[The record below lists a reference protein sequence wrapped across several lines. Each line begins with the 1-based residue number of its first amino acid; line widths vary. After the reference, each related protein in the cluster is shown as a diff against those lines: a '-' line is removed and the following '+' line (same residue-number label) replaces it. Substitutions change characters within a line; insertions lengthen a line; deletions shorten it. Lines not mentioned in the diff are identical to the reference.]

1 MNSQQSRHR
10 NIIFSALVY
19 LAITCIPCS
28 YVIAQSADGNGVQ
41 VVTASEIV
49 KQMNAMNE
57 KRATASKAFES
68 KRTYEL
74 DYNGFPSHKHAKMIV
89 DAKFTPPKT
98 KQLSVM
104 SEEGSELLRNRV
116 LHKLLDAELEANDRD
131 NRASTALTESNY
143 AFTLLGRENKD
154 NRDCFVLQVQPRAK
168 SKFLYDG
175 KIWIDSQDFAVV
187 HILAQPAKNPSFWI
201 KHVEIEHRY
210 QKIGDLWLPAKN
222 TTASETRLGGHA
234 ALSIDYGSYQME
246 SNNGAASA
254 KQGNK
259 VLTSGPELTL
269 VLSTSVNWSDL
280 SLKR

>member
-1 MNSQQSRHR
+1 MNSQQSRYR
-10 NIIFSALVY
+10 NIIFTTLLY
-19 LAITCIPCS
+19 LAFACIPCG
-28 YVIAQSADGNGVQ
+28 YVGAQPADSNSVQ
-41 VVTASEIV
+41 SITAAEIV

-57 KRATASKAFES
+57 RRAIASKAFES
-68 KRTYEL
+68 KRIYEL

-98 KQLSVM
+98 KQLNVM

-116 LHKLLDAELEANDRD
+116 LHKLLDAELEANDRE
-131 NRASTALTESNY
+131 NRASTALTEANY
-143 AFTLLGRENKD
+143 SFTLLGRENKD
-154 NRDCFVLQVQPRAK
+154 NHDCFVLQVQPRTK

-175 KIWIDSQDFAVV
+175 KIWIDTQDFAVV

-246 SNNGAASA
+246 SNTGAAAA
-254 KQGNK
+254 KRSDK
-259 VLTSGPELTL
+259 IVTSGPELTL

-280 SLKR
+280 SSKR